1 MKGVT
6 DKLIMGFERIEV
18 SPINEVIQK
27 HNDVLEH
34 LGKDPYVEK
43 IKELL
48 KELYNIF
55 QAYKKLGIKE
65 KIIHDMIVSYGER
78 LSINILASVLAKN
91 GNLAAPLYGRQAGIV
106 TNERYGEAVP
116 TKYSCTL
123 VRSKMGNYIKN
134 NVIPVIAG
142 FIGET
147 SSGRLTTMGR
157 GGSDFTATYIGKCVR
172 AGEVHLVTDIEGI
185 MTGDPRFFDNVER
198 IPVLSYDEAIEL
210 AYLGGKKFHPKTFE
224 PLRETSIVTR
234 VFSLETDKGTVIVKN
249 WRDPPLKAVT
259 LINNLEIIM
268 IKGAGMVGR
277 LGTAAE
283 IMRVFSE
290 GGINIMAISQPISET
305 SINLVVRRGSIKK
318 IKDKL
323 DELVNI
329 GFIREY
335 DVLKDTASASL
346 IGYGLRN
353 PKLIGDMVGVL
364 KGHDVFMLAK
374 GPMEVSLSVVAS
386 ENEAKSI
393 AGMYHDIVVEGI
405 KRTSFNGFI

>member
-6 DKLIMGFERIEV
+6 DKLIMGFEKIEV

-234 VFSLETDKGTVIVKN
+234 VSSLETDKGTVIVKN